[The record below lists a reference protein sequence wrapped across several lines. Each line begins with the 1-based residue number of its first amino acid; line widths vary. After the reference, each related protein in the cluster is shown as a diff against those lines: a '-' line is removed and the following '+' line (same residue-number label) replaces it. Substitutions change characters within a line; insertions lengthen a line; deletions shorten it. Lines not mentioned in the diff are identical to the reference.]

1 VVKDGEIEMEIDD
14 EKRILFG
21 TAKTEKERNE
31 FTDSLGIIDG
41 NKATSPITKPE
52 TTENYHRIPVNPGCE
67 ITATIT
73 ISASQGIKATY
84 CGKVKKIHTYLFDV
98 KKWTMAEAQA
108 WVKEHKDFEPCEEE
122 MNMEEEKQEKFE
134 CECIKCGYKMT
145 TDKHCKDIKC
155 PECGG
160 EMRRVE
166 RPGPGRDVSEIE
178 SKENA
183 PDHNLQA
190 AIKELTDQIA
200 ELKEGRVLNA
210 KNRTLVKETIDVLT
224 TLRERL
230 EELYNATEPPARE
243 EGKEPKEGE
252 FILEKNGKQ
261 DSLDDSITSVVEKVF
276 GGDKFGKMIN
286 DAVKDAFDVG
296 IKKKLGKVE

>member
-1 VVKDGEIEMEIDD
+1 
-14 EKRILFG
+14 
-21 TAKTEKERNE
+21 
-31 FTDSLGIIDG
+31 
-41 NKATSPITKPE
+41 
-52 TTENYHRIPVNPGCE
+52 
-67 ITATIT
+67 
-73 ISASQGIKATY
+73 
-84 CGKVKKIHTYLFDV
+84 
-98 KKWTMAEAQA
+98 
-108 WVKEHKDFEPCEEE
+108 
-122 MNMEEEKQEKFE
+122 MEEEKQEKFE

-252 FILEKNGKQ
+252 FILEKNGKR
-261 DSLDDSITSVVEKVF
+261 DNLDDSITSVVEKVL
-276 GGDKFGKMIN
+276 GGDRFGKMIN